1 MYSIDITIDHYL
13 ENNMAWNI
21 EIPIMV
27 RVLINDLSDSPT
39 YSDERLLQ
47 TITVAAKYVQ
57 FDVVLDN
64 TYTINITNPDIS
76 PDPTIN
82 DDSIFI
88 SLVALKASCIID
100 QSTLRTRAALEGIR
114 AALGPAS
121 LMVNGSLA
129 GINLIIDKGP
139 CAAYDELTSHWDV
152 KEATAVRSVLS
163 PFVGNKFDPRAIQ
176 INTYRN
182 RDLYS

>member
-1 MYSIDITIDHYL
+1 MSW
-13 ENNMAWNI
+13 EI

-27 RVLINDLSDSPT
+27 RVLINDLSDAPT

-47 TITVAAKYVQ
+47 TIAVAAKYVQ
-57 FDVVLDN
+57 FDVVLDYS
-64 TYTINITNPDIS
+64 YTIDVVSSSIS
-76 PDPTIN
+76 PDPTLDN
-82 DDSIFI
+82 DSIFI
-88 SLVALKASCIID
+88 SLVALKTACLID

-114 AALGPAS
+114 AALGPANLS
-121 LMVNGSLA
+121 VAGSMA
-129 GINLIIDKGP
+129 GINLVIDKGP